1 MNDARGAGRPR
12 AAAPRSVADF
22 SGPCRS
28 GSYFRTLPELST
40 ERPPNAQTVQGP
52 KVFRRCAP
60 GDRTTRFP
68 HTYYGSIAL
77 FCNLAGGP
85 ATKGVPRCLPAI
97 RRALFTTTR
106 ALLYVCKFAGSYCSV
121 LLQGRHP
128 YTSASRRFN
137 PGSLLRQGPPR
148 ATPVHAT
155 PVHTPQQFAMRGV

>member
-12 AAAPRSVADF
+12 AAAPRSVADL

-68 HTYYGSIAL
+68 HTLWINSPVLQPGTRPSYKGSAPL
-77 FCNLAGGP
+77 LTCH
-85 ATKGVPRCLPAI
+85 
-97 RRALFTTTR
+97 TTC
-106 ALLYVCKFAGSYCSV
+106 AFHDDESAFVCVQVCRV
-121 LLQGRHP
+121 LLQRLIAGSSHP